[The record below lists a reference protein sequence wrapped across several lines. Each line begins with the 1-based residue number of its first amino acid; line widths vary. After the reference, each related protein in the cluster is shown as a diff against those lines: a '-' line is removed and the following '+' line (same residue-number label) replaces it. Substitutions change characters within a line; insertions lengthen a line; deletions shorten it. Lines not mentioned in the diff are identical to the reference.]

1 MKKIWDEIGVFPVTE
16 QRLAEEARQVRTN
29 TLLTDI
35 DIEEIRMKLKRKNSK
50 VEVQQNVQEI
60 IEIIE
65 YNGNKQGRAKE
76 RWTQE
81 ILVEQG
87 HENEQQQKTYH
98 VCSFPED
105 DEILVKKAEMERYN
119 EEEKELLMRVA
130 KEIRY
135 DPERIPPNLRYIDRK
150 KVREAT
156 VKINKI
162 VSLIKTETITE
173 TNSVLR
179 ATGNF
184 VAEMMG
190 YKNKE
195 MTGDRQPNWRRR
207 ILEKQNVLCK
217 ELGQLNRIRRGEL
230 QNEGVISKLERK
242 FNIKTKGADVVHEE
256 VRQRLVAVGAKLE
269 RYDNRTEQY
278 R

>member
-1 MKKIWDEIGVFPVTE
+1 MKNNSVNGAGNTSFESVATSMHEVLDPASAGRHLATDQTKGRIKWEKAVNKIVIECWITSEPAKRKYRQRMKKIWNQIGVFLVTE
-16 QRLAEEARQVRTN
+16 QRLADQARQIQTN
-29 TLLTDI
+29 KWLTDKEI
-35 DIEEIRMKLKRKNSK
+35 KEIRRKLERKNSK
-50 VEVQQNVQEI
+50 VEVQENVQEI
-60 IEIIE
+60 IEDNE
-65 YNGNKQGRAKE
+65 NKQGQVEEQGA
-76 RWTQE
+76 QE

-130 KEIRY
+130 KEIRH

-179 ATGNF
+179 VLAILLLRWWVT
-184 VAEMMG
+184 
-190 YKNKE
+190 K
-195 MTGDRQPNWRRR
+195 TRR
-207 ILEKQNVLCK
+207 
-217 ELGQLNRIRRGEL
+217 
-230 QNEGVISKLERK
+230 
-242 FNIKTKGADVVHEE
+242 
-256 VRQRLVAVGAKLE
+256 
-269 RYDNRTEQY
+269 
-278 R
+278 

>member
-1 MKKIWDEIGVFPVTE
+1 MKKIWDEIGVFPATE
-16 QRLAEEARQVRTN
+16 QRLADQARQIRTN
-29 TLLTDI
+29 KCLADI
-35 DIEEIRMKLKRKNSK
+35 EIEEIRRKLEQKNSK
-50 VEVQQNVQEI
+50 VEVQENFQEI
-60 IEIIE
+60 IEH
-65 YNGNKQGRAKE
+65 NKNKHGQAEE
-76 RWTQE
+76 RGAQE

-98 VCSFPED
+98 VCSFPKD
-105 DEILVKKAEMERYN
+105 DEILVKKAEVERYN

-156 VKINKI
+156 VKINKV

-207 ILEKQNVLCK
+207 ISEKQNVLCK

-269 RYDNRTEQY
+269 RYDNRTEQC

>member
-1 MKKIWDEIGVFPVTE
+1 MERE
-16 QRLAEEARQVRTN
+16 
-29 TLLTDI
+29 
-35 DIEEIRMKLKRKNSK
+35 NSK
-50 VEVQQNVQEI
+50 VEVQENDQEI
-60 IEIIE
+60 IEH
-65 YNGNKQGRAKE
+65 NKNKQGQLEKQGL
-76 RWTQE
+76 QE
-81 ILVEQG
+81 ILGEQG

-135 DPERIPPNLRYIDRK
+135 DPGRIPPNLRYTDRK

-173 TNSVLR
+173 TNSALR
-179 ATGNF
+179 SAGNI
-184 VAEMMG
+184 VAEMVG

-207 ILEKQNVLCK
+207 ILENQKVLLK
-217 ELGQLNRIRRGEL
+217 ELGQLNRMR
-230 QNEGVISKLERK
+230 
-242 FNIKTKGADVVHEE
+242 
-256 VRQRLVAVGAKLE
+256 
-269 RYDNRTEQY
+269 
-278 R
+278 

>member
-1 MKKIWDEIGVFPVTE
+1 MKKIWDEIGVFPATE
-16 QRLAEEARQVRTN
+16 QRLADQARQIRTN
-29 TLLTDI
+29 KCLADI
-35 DIEEIRMKLKRKNSK
+35 EIEEIRRKLEQKNSK
-50 VEVQQNVQEI
+50 VEVQENFQEI
-60 IEIIE
+60 IEH
-65 YNGNKQGRAKE
+65 NKNKHGQAEE
-76 RWTQE
+76 RGAQE

-87 HENEQQQKTYH
+87 QENEQQQKTYH
-98 VCSFPED
+98 VCSFPKD
-105 DEILVKKAEMERYN
+105 DEILVKKAEVERYN

>member
-1 MKKIWDEIGVFPVTE
+1 M
-16 QRLAEEARQVRTN
+16 
-29 TLLTDI
+29 
-35 DIEEIRMKLKRKNSK
+35 KRKNSK
-50 VEVQQNVQEI
+50 VEVQEHVQEI
-60 IEIIE
+60 IEHNE
-65 YNGNKQGRAKE
+65 NKQGQAEE
-76 RWTQE
+76 RGAQE

-105 DEILVKKAEMERYN
+105 DEILVKKAEVERYN
-119 EEEKELLMRVA
+119 EKEKELLMRAA

-135 DPERIPPNLRYIDRK
+135 DPEKIPPNLRYIDR

-179 ATGNF
+179 AAGNV
-184 VAEMMG
+184 VAEMVG

-195 MTGDRQPNWRRR
+195 MTGDKQPNWRRR
-207 ILEKQNVLCK
+207 ILEKQKVLCK
-217 ELGQLNRIRRGEL
+217 ELGQSNRIRRGEL

-242 FNIKTKGADVVHEE
+242 FNVQRIGADVVHEE
-256 VRQRLVAVGAKLE
+256 VRQRLVAVGAKLA
-269 RYDNRTEQY
+269 RYDNRTKQY
-278 R
+278 GQNRLFESNQKRLFN